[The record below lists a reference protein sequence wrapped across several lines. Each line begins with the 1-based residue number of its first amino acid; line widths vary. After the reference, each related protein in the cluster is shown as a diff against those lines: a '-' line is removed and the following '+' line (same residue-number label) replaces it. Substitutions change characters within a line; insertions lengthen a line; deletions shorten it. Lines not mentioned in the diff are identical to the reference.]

1 MRRLN
6 LMRYFCEYI
15 QYMYFWKDTNSQ
27 FFGHVKVWQTLFQT
41 LESELERM
49 VFNCF
54 LDSLEK
60 SFLIIAYEHPGI
72 VDRMFRNWA
81 LSMDLSS
88 ELMDWV
94 QLSSAIKRNRTLN
107 QIESDSIEQIKLNS
121 TQSNRLLDWIWQPN
135 SIEHSPVDCGW
146 WINLREK
153 WSFFFGLKN
162 MNNMCYTIDSN
173 LSLKKLVITIDF
185 QHQSVHCGRHSGL
198 MVSAL
203 DSRVNSLGSSSGQGH
218 YVVFLGKTLNSHSAS
233 LHPGI

>member
-1 MRRLN
+1 MGHSILFLWAGLRTRPGQWNFWAGCRNDETHPTTRVYKLYCASWLNLPLLMRRLN

-146 WINLREK
+146 WIN
-153 WSFFFGLKN
+153 
-162 MNNMCYTIDSN
+162 
-173 LSLKKLVITIDF
+173 
-185 QHQSVHCGRHSGL
+185 
-198 MVSAL
+198 
-203 DSRVNSLGSSSGQGH
+203 
-218 YVVFLGKTLNSHSAS
+218 
-233 LHPGI
+233 

>member
-1 MRRLN
+1 MGHSILFLWAGLRTRPGQWNFWAGCRNDETHPTIRVYKLYCASWLNLPLLMRRLN

-88 ELMDWV
+88 ELMD
-94 QLSSAIKRNRTLN
+94 SIKFCNQTKSNTEPNWIRLNRTN
-107 QIESDSIEQIKLNS
+107 Q
-121 TQSNRLLDWIWQPN
+121 TQFN
-135 SIEHSPVDCGW
+135 SI
-146 WINLREK
+146 
-153 WSFFFGLKN
+153 
-162 MNNMCYTIDSN
+162 
-173 LSLKKLVITIDF
+173 
-185 QHQSVHCGRHSGL
+185 Q
-198 MVSAL
+198 
-203 DSRVNSLGSSSGQGH
+203 
-218 YVVFLGKTLNSHSAS
+218 
-233 LHPGI
+233 